1 MRQTNSVLRGI
12 LCLHKQK
19 EQDKKNKCTNV
30 AHVRYLLVYSL
41 RPLYISASFKPIIY
55 FHSLFSVEKEKLSDW
70 PEFIHLERDPRC
82 ESLVAEGALVAHH
95 ALLFSPQG
103 VEMSTPPG
111 T

>member
-1 MRQTNSVLRGI
+1 M
-12 LCLHKQK
+12 
-19 EQDKKNKCTNV
+19 

-70 PEFIHLERDPRC
+70 PEVIHLERDPRC